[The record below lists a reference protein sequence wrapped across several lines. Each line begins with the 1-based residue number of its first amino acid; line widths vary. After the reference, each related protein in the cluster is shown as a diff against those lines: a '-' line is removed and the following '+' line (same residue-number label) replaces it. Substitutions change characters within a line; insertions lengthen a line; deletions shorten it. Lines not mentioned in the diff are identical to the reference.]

1 MNKKVWDLYAPIYER
16 AMRADSKLY
25 EFMYARIPQVIE
37 GKEVLE
43 LATGPGLLAKHV
55 AHAAKRMVATDYAEG
70 HDPGGKKG
78 HLSGKPDV
86 RGRGCQGT
94 ALQGCFV

>member
-1 MNKKVWDLYAPIYER
+1 MSAPCGATGRFI
-16 AMRADSKLY
+16 SS
-25 EFMYARIPQVIE
+25 MYDRIPRVIR

-70 HDPGGKKG
+70 MIREAQKG
-78 HLSGKPDV
+78 PCPENLTFEVADA
-86 RGRGCQGT
+86 T
-94 ALQGCFV
+94 ALFPKVLWRGFVYQFSGL